1 VIRLVANILA
11 FEIGWSAC
19 ILGAA
24 HGRAWLGPVV
34 VGAIAAVTLAT
45 DTKPRRE
52 LIAVACVG
60 AGGVALDSILL
71 ATGLL
76 GMPRSP
82 RLAGAPI
89 AFFPVFFAMW
99 VNFALLL
106 NVSLFWL
113 RRRWL
118 LAAVLGAAGAPPT
131 YYLAHRLGAVTL
143 AEPLGLTLAV
153 VAVEYA
159 IAVPAASWLA
169 WRIRE
174 NELVTA
180 RHTAAGGQTA

>member
-1 VIRLVANILA
+1 MIRLVANILA

-24 HGRAWLGPVV
+24 HGRAWLGPLVV
-34 VGAIAAVTLAT
+34 AVIAALTLGT

-52 LIAVACVG
+52 LLAVMCVA
-60 AGGVALDSILL
+60 AGGLALDSILL

-76 GMPRSP
+76 DLARGP

-118 LAAVLGAAGAPPT
+118 LAGALGAASAAPT
-131 YYLAHRLGAVTL
+131 YYLAMRLGAVTL

-153 VAVEYA
+153 VALEYA

-169 WRIRE
+169 WRIRDGE
-174 NELVTA
+174 IFA
-180 RHTAAGGQTA
+180 RSQSAAGGQTA